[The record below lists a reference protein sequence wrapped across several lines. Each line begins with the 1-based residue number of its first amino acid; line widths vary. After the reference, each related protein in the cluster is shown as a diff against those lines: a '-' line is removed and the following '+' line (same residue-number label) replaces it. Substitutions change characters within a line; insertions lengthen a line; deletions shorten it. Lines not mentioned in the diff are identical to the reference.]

1 MDTVVAKLLESD
13 EPAIRYKARCLFLKE
28 SPDSTAMQA
37 LQEEVRTCERVKQ
50 LLSERNM
57 DGRLPYHPYTKWVGA
72 HWVLTILADLEYPKG
87 DPDLIP
93 LREQV
98 YGYFFSGTHEKPIHK
113 RHIIHSKGLIRA
125 CASIEG
131 NAILSLLKLGL
142 ADELTDYLA
151 EIVLG
156 WRWPDGGWNCDRKPQ
171 ASHSSFHETLI
182 PLRALNLYATQSGD
196 PRVRRAVNEGAEV
209 FLKRGLFRRVTDG
222 EVIDPHFIELH
233 YPYYWHYNILY
244 GLKVMGEIGCLGD
257 PRCREALDLL
267 ESKRLPDRG
276 YPAERRY
283 YSVTHRN
290 VSNRSLVD
298 WGGTSSSKMN
308 EWITLEALAVL
319 TAAGRFKPI
328 PA

>member
-1 MDTVVAKLLESD
+1 METVVTKLLESN
-13 EPAIRYKARCLFLKE
+13 EPAVRYKARCLLLKE
-28 SPDSTAMQA
+28 SPDSPALHA
-37 LQEEVRTCERVKQ
+37 LQEEIRTCERVKQ
-50 LLSERNM
+50 LLSERNG

-72 HWVLTILADLEYPKG
+72 HWMLAILADLDYPKG
-87 DPDLIP
+87 DTDLIP

-182 PLRALNLYATQSGD
+182 PLRALNLYAAQSGD
-196 PRVRRAVNEGAEV
+196 PCMRKAVDEGAEV

-257 PRCREALDLL
+257 PRCREALDVL
-267 ESKRLPDRG
+267 ESKRLPDGG

-283 YSVTHRN
+283 YSVTLRN

-308 EWITLEALAVL
+308 EWITMETLAVL
-319 TAAGRFKPI
+319 TAAGRFNPL

>member
-1 MDTVVAKLLESD
+1 METVVTKLLESD
-13 EPAIRYKARCLFLKE
+13 EPAIHYKARCLLVKE
-28 SPDSTAMQA
+28 EPDSPAMQA
-37 LQEEVRTCERVKQ
+37 LQEEIRTCERVKQ
-50 LLSERNM
+50 LLSERNV

-87 DPDLIP
+87 DVDLIP

-98 YGYFFSGTHEKPIHK
+98 YGYFFSGAREKPIHK

-131 NAILSLLKLGL
+131 NAILSLLKLGI
-142 ADELTDYLA
+142 ADSLTDYLA

-196 PRVRRAVNEGAEV
+196 SRVRQAVEEGAEV
-209 FLKRGLFRRVTDG
+209 FLKRGLFRRLADG

-267 ESKRLPDRG
+267 ESKRLPDGG

-290 VSNRSLVD
+290 TSNRSLVD

-308 EWITLEALAVL
+308 EWITVETLAVL

>member
-1 MDTVVAKLLESD
+1 LH
-13 EPAIRYKARCLFLKE
+13 
-28 SPDSTAMQA
+28 A
-37 LQEEVRTCERVKQ
+37 LQEEIRTCERVKQ
-50 LLSERNM
+50 LLSERNA

-72 HWVLTILADLEYPKG
+72 HWVLTILADLDYPKG
-87 DPDLIP
+87 DVDLIP

-98 YGYFFSGTHEKPIHK
+98 YGYFFSGTREKPIHK

-131 NAILSLLKLGL
+131 NAILSLLKLDL
-142 ADELTDYLA
+142 ADGLTDYLA

-196 PRVRRAVNEGAEV
+196 SRVRQAVEEGAEV
-209 FLKRGLFRRVTDG
+209 FLKRGLFRRLTDG
-222 EVIDPHFIELH
+222 EVIDPHFIHLH

-267 ESKRLPDRG
+267 ESKRLPDGG

-283 YSVTHRN
+283 YTVTHRN
-290 VSNRSLVD
+290 TSNRSLVN
-298 WGGTSSSKMN
+298 WGETSSSKMN
-308 EWITLEALAVL
+308 EWITVETLAVL
-319 TAAGRFKPI
+319 TAAGRFKPCQ
-328 PA
+328 PE